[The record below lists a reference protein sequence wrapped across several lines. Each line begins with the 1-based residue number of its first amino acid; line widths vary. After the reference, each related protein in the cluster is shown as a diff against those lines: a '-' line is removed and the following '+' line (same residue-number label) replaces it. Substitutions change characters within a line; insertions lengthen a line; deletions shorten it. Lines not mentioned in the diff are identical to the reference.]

1 MNFYNIKSKTQSW
14 YGELIGIL
22 ILDAAYPCIPGNVG
36 NASTYDYPVRYQE
49 VEGASID
56 RLLNQRD
63 PALCEAFIAAAVDL
77 QNRGVRAI
85 TGACGFMALF
95 QEEIAA
101 AVDIPVFVSSL
112 IQIPFMHAITGKRVG
127 IITAN
132 ADRLKP
138 RHFEACKVSASIPL
152 AIGGMEGCEEFRTSI
167 LEEKGTM
174 DSAAIEREVCNVAQ
188 KLMEAYPDIG
198 SILLECSD
206 LPPYAHAIQRVTGVP
221 VFDFITMIDYV
232 KASVARKPYQGFM

>member
-1 MNFYNIKSKTQSW
+1 MSFYKIKSTTQSW
-14 YGELIGIL
+14 YGEQIGIL

-36 NASTYDYPVRYQE
+36 NASTYSYPVRYQE

-63 PALCEAFIAAAVDL
+63 PALRDAFIEAAVDL
-77 QNRGVRAI
+77 QKRGVRAI
-85 TGACGFMALF
+85 SGACGFMALF
-95 QEEIAA
+95 QEEIQA
-101 AVDIPVFVSSL
+101 AVDVPVFVSSL
-112 IQIPFMHAITGKRVG
+112 IQIPFMYAITGKRVG

-132 ADRLKP
+132 AERLKP
-138 RHFEACKVSASIPL
+138 RHFEACRVPETIPL

-174 DSAAIEREVCNVAQ
+174 DAALIEREVCDVAQ
-188 KLMEAYPDIG
+188 KLIAANPDIG

-206 LPPYAHAIQRVTGVP
+206 LPPFAFAVQKATGLP
-221 VFDFITMIDYV
+221 VFDFITMINYV
-232 KASVARKPYQGFM
+232 QASVARKPYDGFM